1 MPYLTAQIFAVISLY
16 AASTRGFD
24 RYSVPYTP
32 RPWSAPAEL
41 RYYAAHRGLA
51 PAWLDSIPKYVCD
64 HAEVSLE
71 LSEPSALG
79 PRWFIVKGT
88 DLAGGIIE
96 GTCLMDTRRG
106 PRIIG
111 YTFRPQPAPVVEP

>member
-1 MPYLTAQIFAVISLY
+1 MPYSTAQMVAVL
-16 AASTRGFD
+16 ALGGASIRGFE
-24 RYSVPYTP
+24 RSSVSYTP
-32 RPWSAPAEL
+32 RPSSAPAEM

-71 LSEPSALG
+71 LSEPSELG
-79 PRWFIVKGT
+79 PRWFTVT
-88 DLAGGIIE
+88 ATNLAGGIIE
-96 GTCLMDTRRG
+96 GTCLVDTRRG

-111 YTFRPQPAPVVEP
+111 YTFRPQPAPAVQP